1 MKATVAEL
9 VEQGVPV
16 STASQALGLP
26 RSSYYRGQ
34 QPASEPNTPGERA
47 KSTRA
52 LSDDERTAVRDL
64 LNSEAYMDRS
74 PRQVYASLLDGGHYC
89 CSISTMYRILA
100 AHDQVRERRNQRQHS
115 SYVKPEL
122 LATGPNQ
129 LWSWDITKLRGPVT
143 WTYYYMYVILDVYSR
158 YVVGWM
164 IAERESAELAEQLIA
179 ETCARQGIEPGQLT
193 LHADRGSPM
202 IAKSVAQLMADLS
215 VIKSH
220 SRPHVSNDNPFSE
233 AQFKTMKYRPG
244 YPDRFGSLMDARS
257 WAHPFITWYNNEH
270 YHTGLGLYIPADVH
284 FGRGDA
290 VRQARQQVLTQ
301 AYQAHPERFVKGAS
315 IPAQLPPAVWINPPQ
330 EPASPPDVIPGV

>member
-1 MKATVAEL
+1 MATVTEL
-9 VEQGVPV
+9 AEQGVPV
-16 STASQALGLP
+16 SKASDALGVP

-34 QPASEPNTPGERA
+34 QPASEPKPAVERA

-52 LSDDERTAVRDL
+52 LSDEERVAVRDL

-74 PRQVYASLLDGGHYC
+74 PRQVYASLLDAGRYY

-100 AHDQVRERRNQRQHS
+100 AYNEVQERRNQRQSS

-129 LWSWDITKLRGPVT
+129 LWSWDITKLRGPVKL
-143 WTYYYMYVILDVYSR
+143 TYYYMYVILDVYSR

-164 IAERESAELAEQLIA
+164 IAEQESAELAEQLIA
-179 ETCARQGIEPGQLT
+179 ETCANQGIEPGQLT
-193 LHADRGSPM
+193 IHADRGSPM
-202 IAKSVAQLMADLS
+202 IAKSVAQLMHDLV

-220 SRPHVSNDNPFSE
+220 SRPYVSNDNPFSE

-257 WAHPFITWYNNEH
+257 WAHAFITWYNNEH
-270 YHTGLGLYIPADVH
+270 YHTGLGLYTPADVH
-284 FGRGDA
+284 FGRGAA

-301 AYQAHPERFVKGAS
+301 AYQAHPERFVKGAP
-315 IPAQLPPAVWINPPQ
+315 IPAGQPPAVWINPPQ
-330 EPASPPDVIPGV
+330 ESVTPPDATAGV